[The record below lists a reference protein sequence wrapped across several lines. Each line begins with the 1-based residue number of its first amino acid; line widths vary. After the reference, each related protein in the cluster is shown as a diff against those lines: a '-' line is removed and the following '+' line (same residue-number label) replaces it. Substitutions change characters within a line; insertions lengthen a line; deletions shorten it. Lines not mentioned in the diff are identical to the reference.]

1 MNIEIKF
8 SDACK
13 DQGLPDTAYKFPWS
27 LLYSYVTLQTHDL
40 YIHLILFIFN
50 TFFPSIHPFSSD
62 YPTQGHSCHRVRSQS
77 AMDKLQICH
86 RANT

>member
-1 MNIEIKF
+1 MDIEIKF

-13 DQGLPDTAYKFPWS
+13 DQGL
-27 LLYSYVTLQTHDL
+27 QIHDL
-40 YIHLILFIFN
+40 YIYLILFIFN
-50 TFFPSIHPFSSD
+50 TFFSIHPFSSD
-62 YPTQGHSCHRVRSQS
+62 YPTQGHSCHRVRSRS